1 MIHLFKKKE
10 IETPDDDVL
19 AVVTGKMIPAF
30 QIQDPIFAQEM
41 MGQTIG
47 FVPEQS
53 DVVSPVNGIISVLF
67 PTKHAFGIQ
76 ADNGNEYLVHI
87 GIDTVSLDGK
97 GFKAFVKQGN
107 RVKAGQK
114 IIEVDWN
121 LLQKGGFNTT
131 TMLILT
137 NKKSD
142 NFKENYVDFKN
153 VTVKEKINQ

>member
-10 IETPDDDVL
+10 VKIPDDDVL
-19 AVVTGKMIPAF
+19 AIVNGKMIPAS
-30 QIQDPIFAQEM
+30 QIQDPVFAQEM

-47 FVPEQS
+47 FIPEQS
-53 DVVSPVNGIISVLF
+53 DVFSPVNGIISVLF

-76 ADNGNEYLVHI
+76 ADNGNAYLVHI

-97 GFKAFVKQGN
+97 GFKTFVKQGD

-121 LLQKGGFNTT
+121 LLQKEGFNTT

-137 NKKSD
+137 DKKSD
-142 NFKENYVDFKN
+142 DFKENYVDFKN
-153 VTVKEKINQ
+153 VTAKEKINH

>member
-10 IETPDDDVL
+10 VKIPDDDVL
-19 AVVTGKMIPAF
+19 AIVNGKMIPAS
-30 QIQDPIFAQEM
+30 QIQDPVFEQEM

-47 FVPEQS
+47 FIPEQS
-53 DVVSPVNGIISVLF
+53 DVFSPVNGTISVLF
-67 PTKHAFGIQ
+67 RTKHAFGIQ
-76 ADNGNEYLVHI
+76 ADNGNAYLVHI

-97 GFKAFVKQGN
+97 GFKIFVKQGD

-121 LLQKGGFNTT
+121 LLQKEGFNTT

-137 NKKSD
+137 DKKSD
-142 NFKENYVDFKN
+142 DFKENYVDFKN
-153 VTVKEKINQ
+153 VTAKEKINH

>member
-19 AVVTGKMIPAF
+19 AVVTGKMIPAS